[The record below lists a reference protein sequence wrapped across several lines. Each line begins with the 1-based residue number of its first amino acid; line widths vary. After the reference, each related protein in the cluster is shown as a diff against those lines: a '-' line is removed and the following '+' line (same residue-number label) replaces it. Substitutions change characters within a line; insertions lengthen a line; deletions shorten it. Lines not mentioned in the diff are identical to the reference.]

1 VYVQAK
7 PLKGTAHMKALVV
20 AVALVFGV
28 GGLAACGDDDG
39 GTVRNLN
46 EEDGVPEGGS
56 VSGSGSGSGATSGSG
71 ASTESSSPS
80 AVESGS
86 PSGATTGSPSSSGS
100 GSGSASS

>member
-1 VYVQAK
+1 
-7 PLKGTAHMKALVV
+7 MKALVV
-20 AVALVFGV
+20 AVALVFGI

-46 EEDGVPEGGS
+46 EEDGAS
-56 VSGSGSGSGATSGSG
+56 TSGSG
-71 ASTESSSPS
+71 AGTESSSPS

-86 PSGATTGSPSSSGS
+86 PSGAATGSPSSSGS